1 MLQNDCFEK
10 SIPVYSAWCRCAV
23 LSIFMIS
30 IKKSYPYLEVGNKTN
45 RAMHKKI
52 ADEY

>member
-10 SIPVYSAWCRCAV
+10 SIPVYSVYCRCAV
-23 LSIFMIS
+23 SSISMSS
-30 IKKSYPYLEVGNKTN
+30 IKKSSPYLEVGNKTN

>member
-1 MLQNDCFEK
+1 
-10 SIPVYSAWCRCAV
+10 
-23 LSIFMIS
+23 MIALKNQYLYTQY
-30 IKKSYPYLEVGNKTN
+30 IAAGFIYIYEFYKKSYPYLEVGNKTN

>member
-1 MLQNDCFEK
+1 MIVLKNQYLYTQYITVVPN
-10 SIPVYSAWCRCAV
+10 IHAV

-30 IKKSYPYLEVGNKTN
+30 LKNYPYLEVGNKTN